1 LGIQTSSKKF
11 GPLQRAKKSSERS
24 RSAELRFRATLA
36 TAQTTMRANAYHAAH
51 AAEGMQAIEVRGANR
66 EKKALRQPSR
76 SELCST

>member
-1 LGIQTSSKKF
+1 
-11 GPLQRAKKSSERS
+11 
-24 RSAELRFRATLA
+24 
-36 TAQTTMRANAYHAAH
+36 MRANAYHAAH